1 MRRHRRG
8 KGGEMNYD
16 FDKLLAEN
24 KRLRASN
31 KALVAALEDLHDW
44 AEGLSWSPDRMPPVI
59 VKARA
64 AIAAA
69 KAEA

>member
-1 MRRHRRG
+1 
-8 KGGEMNYD
+8 MNYD

-31 KALVAALEDLHDW
+31 AALLEALEGLLA
-44 AEGLSWSPDRMPPVI
+44 AEGPYYQGSEDDDARD
-59 VKARA
+59 KARA

-69 KAEA
+69 RGKK